1 MLLLAGL
8 MQFENFM
15 IGTFRN
21 GEVSI
26 YDASGAQATIMGGT
40 PGRGQPSLC

>member
-1 MLLLAGL
+1 MTSKCACSLVLAGL

-26 YDASGAQATIMGGT
+26 YDASGAQAQSWV
-40 PGRGQPSLC
+40 GQ